1 MNKQQG
7 LSLIESLVAMLIMS
21 VGLLGV
27 VALQTQ
33 ALTQQRSA
41 YLETQATNMAQ
52 DMMDRIRANRGQAN
66 AYSLAFGQSVSG
78 TELAARDKREWVA
91 DVATVLPQGQ
101 GAISVAQSN
110 VSVTVRFTDIVS
122 PSREWRVVQL
132 ASEL

>member
-52 DMMDRIRANRGQAN
+52 DMMDRIRANRDQASTY
-66 AYSLAFGQSVSG
+66 ALAFGQSVSG
-78 TELAARDKREWVA
+78 TELAARDKREWAA

>member
-1 MNKQQG
+1 MKKQQG
-7 LSLIESLVAMLIMS
+7 LSLIESLVAMLIMA

-27 VALQTQ
+27 AKLQTE

-52 DMMDRIRANRGQAN
+52 DMMDRIRANRDLAG
-66 AYSLAFGQSVSG
+66 AYTLAFGQNVSG
-78 TELAARDKREWVA
+78 TGLAARDKREWAA

-122 PSREWRVVQL
+122 PSRPWRVVQL